1 MAPVKRTFPPRNL
14 EIGICGRASE
24 RPPPLS
30 AVVNGGGVGGGRVF
44 EVQSFA
50 QDKKLDLLSRVCR
63 IRTIAA
69 AIIALCKYGEGCSL
83 C

>member
-1 MAPVKRTFPPRNL
+1 LAFAVERATDPLYLQLCMAV
-14 EIGICGRASE
+14 S
-24 RPPPLS
+24 
-30 AVVNGGGVGGGRVF
+30 GVGGGRVF

-69 AIIALCKYGEGCSL
+69 AIIALCKYGEGCSQ